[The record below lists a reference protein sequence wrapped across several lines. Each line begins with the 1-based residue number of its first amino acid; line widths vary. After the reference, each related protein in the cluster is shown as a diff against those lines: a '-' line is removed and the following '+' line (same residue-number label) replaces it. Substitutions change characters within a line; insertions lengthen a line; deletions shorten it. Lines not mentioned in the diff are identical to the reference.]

1 VKRGIVPA
9 LAISVAVGLAAIALI
24 TLWIGPEALRGVGR
38 IRTAWLA
45 ASVALLAASW
55 AAAGLRLRM
64 LVARAGGRL
73 PLRRGVRAHLVG
85 LFASAVTPGGAG
97 GMPAMVVTLAGQGLP
112 QPRAW
117 AVGIAATSA
126 DLAFIA
132 WTTPLAL
139 LWLHRAGALPDR
151 PWVVAAALV
160 VTVAAATAAVLLLLR
175 LAWTRPVAAAL
186 LRGPLRRW
194 RVRALTGI
202 DRMLTARAALTEAP
216 WSWHLRFHATVAVAW
231 WTLFA
236 VLWTVARGFGIDA
249 SPYTV
254 VAGLTLVQGVGA
266 VVPTPGGSGAIELGA
281 TLALAGGEGRR
292 GVAVAVL
299 TWRALTFY
307 LLFLLGPAVGG
318 YEVARAGTRGD
329 DDA

>member
-1 VKRGIVPA
+1 MRRGTATA
-9 LAISVAVGLAAIALI
+9 LAISVAIGLAAIALV
-24 TLWIGPEALRGVGR
+24 TVWVGPEALRGVGR
-38 IRTAWLA
+38 IRPGWLA
-45 ASVALLAASW
+45 ASVGLLLASW
-55 AAAGLRLRM
+55 SFAGVRLRM
-64 LVARAGGRL
+64 LVGRAGGRL
-73 PLRRGVRAHLVG
+73 PVRRGVRAHLVG

-97 GMPAMVVTLAGQGLP
+97 GMPAMVVTLTGQGVA

-117 AVGIAATSA
+117 AVGIATTSA

-139 LWLHRAGALPDR
+139 AWLQRAGALPDR
-151 PWVVAAALV
+151 PAVIVAAIVVTVVAAL
-160 VTVAAATAAVLLLLR
+160 AAVLLLLR
-175 LAWTRPVAAAL
+175 LAWARPIAAAL

-194 RVRALTGI
+194 RAPALSGV
-202 DRMLTARAALTEAP
+202 DRMLTARAALDAAP
-216 WSWHLRFHATVAVAW
+216 WRWHVAFHLVVALSWW
-231 WTLFA
+231 SLFG
-236 VLWTVARGFGIDA
+236 VLWTVARGFGIEA
-249 SPYTV
+249 SALTV

-281 TLALAGGEGRR
+281 TLALAGNEGRR

-307 LLFLLGPAVGG
+307 ALFLLGPVIGG
-318 YEVARAGTRGD
+318 YEVARVRAHGD

>member
-1 VKRGIVPA
+1 VTRGTVTA
-9 LAISVAVGLAAIALI
+9 LVVSLAIGLAAIALVA
-24 TLWIGPEALRGVGR
+24 LWLGPEALRGVGR
-38 IRTAWLA
+38 IRGEWLA
-45 ASVALLAASW
+45 AALTLLATSW
-55 AAAGLRLRM
+55 TLAGARLRM
-64 LVARAGGRL
+64 LVGRAGGRL

-139 LWLHRAGALPDR
+139 LWLQRAGALPDR
-151 PWVVAAALV
+151 PWVIAAALV
-160 VTVAAATAAVLLLLR
+160 VTVASATAAVLLLLR
-175 LAWTRPVAAAL
+175 LAWTRPIAAAL

-194 RVRALTGI
+194 RARALAGI
-202 DRMLTARAALTEAP
+202 ERMLVARAALTAAP
-216 WSWHLRFHATVAVAW
+216 WGWHLRFHATVAAAW
-231 WTLFA
+231 WTLFG
-236 VLWTVARGFGIDA
+236 VLWALARGFGVEA
-249 SPYTV
+249 SPLTV
-254 VAGLTLVQGVGA
+254 LAGLTLVQGVGA

-281 TLALAGGEGRR
+281 TLALAGSEGRR

-299 TWRALTFY
+299 AWRGLTFY
-307 LLFLLGPAVGG
+307 VLFLLGPAVGG

-329 DDA
+329 EDA

>member
-1 VKRGIVPA
+1 MKRGTVTA
-9 LAISVAVGLAAIALI
+9 LAISLAVGLAAIALVAV
-24 TLWIGPEALRGVGR
+24 WIGPEALRGVGR
-38 IRTAWLA
+38 IQAPWLA
-45 ASVALLAASW
+45 AAVALLAVSW
-55 AAAGLRLRM
+55 TAAGLRLRM

-97 GMPAMVVTLAGQGLP
+97 GMPAMVVTLTGQGLP

-139 LWLHRAGALPDR
+139 LWLHRSGALPDR
-151 PWVVAAALV
+151 PWVIVAALV
-160 VTVAAATAAVLLLLR
+160 VTVAAATAAVLLLVR
-175 LAWTRPVAAAL
+175 LAWTRPIATVL

-194 RVRALTGI
+194 RLPALEGI
-202 DRMLTARAALTEAP
+202 DRMLVARTALTAAP
-216 WSWHLRFHATVAVAW
+216 WGWHLRFHAIVALGW
-231 WTLFA
+231 WTLFG
-236 VLWTVARGFGIDA
+236 VLWTVARGFAIDA
-249 SPYTV
+249 SPLTV

-281 TLALAGGEGRR
+281 TLALAGSEGRR
-292 GVAVAVL
+292 GVALAVL

-318 YEVARAGTRGD
+318 YEVARASTRSGD
-329 DDA
+329 DA